1 MTTLHV
7 AADRADR
14 GAACE
19 GVGRE
24 DTKLHNTAHA
34 EIVPKEI
41 VLAGRYRLGGPL
53 GGGSEAY
60 VREAFDLETGA
71 KVAVKIF
78 RNPDPANDV
87 PFRRE
92 MEIHSRLRH
101 KNIVRVLGSGATG
114 HHAATENRNFLVM
127 ELVEGRDLRTI
138 LDYHPAS
145 PRETAEW
152 MGGIAR
158 ALAYVHRKGIVHNDI
173 KPGNILV
180 NRAGAQEAAGGHDGI
195 GVAQLT
201 DFGIA
206 LTGNP
211 SAAVS
216 SSGTPHYLSPEEVR
230 GGASTAASD
239 VYSLGLV
246 ALECLT
252 GTKAFPG
259 PPLESMVA
267 RTLGEPRIPGTVR
280 RRWSMVLHAMTD
292 PEPAGRPS
300 ASQVVGMFRRLSW

>member
-1 MTTLHV
+1 MTTLDV
-7 AADRADR
+7 AAVRADR
-14 GAACE
+14 GAASAC
-19 GVGRE
+19 GVPR
-24 DTKLHNTAHA
+24 DLTSQDSVRQDSVAQDSVHRDRV
-34 EIVPKEI
+34 I
-41 VLAGRYRLGGPL
+41 AGRYRLAGPL
-53 GGGSEAY
+53 GGGSEAN
-60 VREAFDLETGA
+60 VQKAFDLHSGDA
-71 KVAVKIF
+71 VAVKIF
-78 RNPDPANDV
+78 RCSDAANDA

-92 MEIHSRLRH
+92 VDIHGRLRH
-101 KNIVRVLGSGATG
+101 KNIVRVLGSGTTG
-114 HHAATENRNFLVM
+114 HQESGEIRNFLVM
-127 ELVEGRDLRTI
+127 ELVEGMDLRT
-138 LDYHPAS
+138 LLHHQPAS

-152 MGGIAR
+152 VSGIAR
-158 ALAYVHRKGIVHNDI
+158 ALTYIHRRGIVHNDI

-180 NRAGAQEAAGGHDGI
+180 NLAADPGGP

-206 LTGNP
+206 LAGGTATPG
-211 SAAVS
+211 S

-230 GGASTAASD
+230 GENSTAASD

-292 PEPAGRPS
+292 PDPAGRPS
-300 ASQVVGMFRRLSW
+300 ASQVVGMFRRLSR

>member
-1 MTTLHV
+1 MTSVVPRNV
-7 AADRADR
+7 ARPDVVDQTADQDAGQDLKDQ
-14 GAACE
+14 AP
-19 GVGRE
+19 V
-24 DTKLHNTAHA
+24 
-34 EIVPKEI
+34 I
-41 VLAGRYRLGGPL
+41 AGRYRLAGAL

-60 VREAFDLETGA
+60 VKEAVDLHTGSV
-71 KVAVKIF
+71 VAVKIF

-92 MEIHSRLRH
+92 IGIHGRLRH
-101 KNIVRVLGSGATG
+101 KNIVRVLGSGVTG
-114 HHAATENRNFLVM
+114 HEAGMANRNFLVM
-127 ELVEGRDLRTI
+127 DLVEGKDLRTI
-138 LDYHPAS
+138 LHQQPAS
-145 PRETAEW
+145 PGQTAEW

-158 ALAYVHRKGIVHNDI
+158 ALAYIHRKGIVHNDI

-180 NRAGAQEAAGGHDGI
+180 NLAADPDGT

-206 LTGNP
+206 FTGGP
-211 SAAVS
+211 STATS

-230 GGASTAASD
+230 GGMSTAASD

-292 PEPAGRPS
+292 PNPAGRPS